1 MTVSYIDFAEERL
14 ELGIDY
20 GAVGGPSFS
29 TEIIE
34 NAAGEEQRNAMMWL
48 PLGRWQ
54 LGERMLLDSAYDSI
68 QEVQYLRSF
77 HSSKRGSRTGFR
89 FKDWSDYRVVDQYIG
104 ITNGVIQTW
113 YLKKTYQV
121 GEHAIFRPI
130 TKPVQGTVRLY
141 LDGNEIDYPLINYK
155 TGSISFSVPPKSG
168 QLLTADFEFDVPVR
182 FEADKIEWTLEA
194 IQLEDGSTLH
204 KLGSVFVKE
213 MRLNLGY
220 PWSFFFPIPQLIEQP
235 MELGVI
241 LNATETITFDT
252 RSEDL
257 QSGYVSN
264 SSNNNSKTVV
274 KLPSYKFNREQLDK
288 ILNFFWVAKGRL
300 CLFFVSLNS
309 KVYLARFNSDSLS
322 IKFVVTDTIDSL
334 YEVSLE
340 FKCEGSLLI
349 DSETYIKAVIDASG
363 SMDAYI
369 EPVEQAVNSLRE
381 ILKVAVYRNDEEL
394 TLKYFKGYYF
404 NSSERW
410 LDWINED
417 LRNDESEPNKQIF
430 LVWIN
435 EASPTY
441 HTPNDDG
448 PTASFNNHLDN
459 FLSDYPDRKIFKAIV
474 YSVFADEP
482 NLQQEIESFDRHL
495 INAVEGINGY
505 TTALKNY
512 GVVART
518 KVDST
523 TDRIRYLKDIFRG

>member
-1 MTVSYIDFAEERL
+1 MTVSYIDFVEERL

-34 NAAGEEQRNAMMWL
+34 NAAGLEQRNALLWL

-77 HSSKRGSRTGFR
+77 HSSKRGSKTGFR
-89 FKDWSDYRVVDQYIG
+89 FKDWSDYRAVNVQIG
-104 ITNGVIQTW
+104 IGDGSSKEFQLI
-113 YLKKTYQV
+113 KIYQV
-121 GEHAIFRPI
+121 GDYYTVRPI
-130 TKPVQGTVRLY
+130 LKPVAASVKLY
-141 LDGNEIDYPLINYK
+141 LDELPITTWAVDET
-155 TGSISFSVPPKSG
+155 TGIVTLDVPAANNRVI
-168 QLLTADFEFDVPVR
+168 TADFEFDVPVR

-194 IQLEDGSTLH
+194 IQLEDGSQLH

-213 MRLNLGY
+213 MRLNLDY
-220 PWSFFFPIPQLIEQP
+220 PWTFTPIPQLIEQP
-235 MELGVI
+235 LELGVI

-257 QSGYVSN
+257 QSGYVSLQ
-264 SSNNNSKTVV
+264 SNNNSKTIV
-274 KLPSYKFNREQLDK
+274 KLPSYKFNREQLNK

-322 IKFVVTDTIDSL
+322 IKFIVTNTIDSL
-334 YEVSLE
+334 YEVNLE
-340 FKCEGSLLI
+340 FKCEGGLLI

-381 ILKVAVYRNDEEL
+381 ILKVAVYGNNEEL
-394 TLKYFKGYYF
+394 TLKYFKGYSF

-410 LDWINED
+410 LNWINED

-430 LVWIN
+430 LAWIN
-435 EASPTY
+435 EANPTY
-441 HTPNDDG
+441 HTVSDYG
-448 PTASFNNHLDN
+448 PTSAFNNHLDD
-459 FLSDYPDRKIFKAIV
+459 FLNDYPDRSIFKAII

-482 NLQQEIESFDRHL
+482 SLQQQIESFDRHL